1 MVKTRGTGAPTADE
15 REREE
20 RLLRIR
26 RCEEELQILR
36 NLPADK
42 VSAWVAARRG
52 QKAGEA
58 RAEAARRQQAMAPS
72 PGRTAAQRHTTTAPF
87 VLTGS
92 QPVTRERVRIRE
104 HAARIEQAVAR
115 GRYVPQSGS
124 DFPST
129 VELEPLPHLGKG
141 SSGNRREGPGA
152 IRLTDLQQRMVAKS
166 QKRQEDEESAEERK
180 RAELLAATETMS
192 PRHRTKLRRAL
203 GKGKSAAQKRY
214 QRLLQLRHK
223 ASALLSMRQA
233 RQAHGIDARALEERR
248 RLVQQTRALRQRL
261 LEPDSLEEMRKKCTG
276 KSTLLVDSD
285 ILPVPEGVHLE
296 AARVAHLQ
304 ALAVMRQGKEW
315 WRAVRKGE
323 ERDIRSCFDPEPC
336 WEGWKNA
343 SRLLDKNT
351 FLYGRTAP
359 PSSNS
364 AGSEA
369 VAVALSPGSASR
381 MRKGNSTATSGT
393 DPYTGK
399 KWFVEPALSESSRE
413 LSDWWLNYA
422 LGALAESSE
431 AEVAIQEAREATKQG
446 SKSFAGVLDRQ
457 TRKIIDHYRQQIMY
471 EREDYERQEKLA
483 EATRTQWEHEDLAG
497 KTIIEESLAATMAAL
512 DAPLE
517 TGESPR
523 MERGVERGRRGHS
536 SRRRHHDDR
545 ALDDMDDDANSY
557 ISDLEPEDDANAMQ
571 TTPSPAPVSPVGGRR
586 TRARSRLGMGSRRR
600 GRSPD
605 AGRKTQM
612 VMEQTEATGFRKS
625 RTGNISDNRDADE
638 GRKTQ
643 VRRSSRSPRQQRGGK
658 RSLARSS
665 GGGRRTSFMA
675 LETIRGTYD
684 DIIQSPTSS
693 AGGARSP
700 LGSGRSNRSGNGALV
715 VDEKAKTMPDMS
727 GIKLSLNPKDMQE
740 GPGVDKNE
748 SGRKPSGSSI
758 KGKVRGKHQRS
769 VTLGANAHMAT
780 SGGSDDG
787 ALQEQGAG
795 QGHDSED
802 SRPSFG
808 KLSPGGEEKTARSL
822 LAKLFT
828 NVSSALEKNGLTT
841 GEFLAQKYDGA
852 ESLKYEDFMR
862 VLLNLDNNLPEE
874 QRIGLDAMSKARLS
888 AIFKLLEDDT
898 EFEIPLRR
906 VLDFVER
913 VVGGGDV
920 DIHAEG
926 SGGDAQAV
934 DSAGD
939 ASNKVERDSNNR
951 AMRGAIKAVAKG
963 ARWTARSS
971 GDGDNNP
978 LNVLLSAFEEK
989 DGDATGKITQ
999 GMFAKAMRQL
1009 GVELTREQ
1017 MDVMLEDLGLKE
1029 ESIAKDRA
1037 IDYRRLVS
1045 HVRKYMEG
1053 GGSRRRE

>member
-1 MVKTRGTGAPTADE
+1 MGG
-15 REREE
+15 
-20 RLLRIR
+20 
-26 RCEEELQILR
+26 
-36 NLPADK
+36 
-42 VSAWVAARRG
+42 G
-52 QKAGEA
+52 G
-58 RAEAARRQQAMAPS
+58 
-72 PGRTAAQRHTTTAPF
+72 
-87 VLTGS
+87 
-92 QPVTRERVRIRE
+92 
-104 HAARIEQAVAR
+104 
-115 GRYVPQSGS
+115 Y
-124 DFPST
+124 
-129 VELEPLPHLGKG
+129 
-141 SSGNRREGPGA
+141 GNRREGPGA

-166 QKRQEDEESAEERK
+166 QKRQEEEESAEEKK
-180 RAELLAATETMS
+180 RTELLVATEAMS
-192 PRHRTKLRRAL
+192 PRHRSKLRRAL

-248 RLVQQTRALRQRL
+248 RLVQQTRALRQKL
-261 LEPDSLEEMRKKCTG
+261 LEPDSLEEMRGKCAG
-276 KSTLLVDSD
+276 KSELLIDAD

-315 WRAVRKGE
+315 WRAVRKGD

-343 SRLLDKNT
+343 SRLLDKST

-359 PSSNS
+359 PSANS
-364 AGSEA
+364 AGAEA
-369 VAVALSPGSASR
+369 VAAALSPGSAAR
-381 MRKGNSTATSGT
+381 MRNERRLGGGRGGNNTATSGT

-399 KWFVEPALSESSRE
+399 KWFVEPALGGQSRE

-446 SKSFAGVLDRQ
+446 SKPFSAVLDRQ
-457 TRKIIDHYRQQIMY
+457 TRKIVDHYRQQIMY
-471 EREDYERQEKLA
+471 EREDYDRHERLA
-483 EATRTQWEHEDLAG
+483 EAERTQWEHEDLAG

-517 TGESPR
+517 TGDSPR
-523 MERGVERGRRGHS
+523 LGPGRERGGGGGGGKRRGRS
-536 SRRRHHDDR
+536 SQRQRHHHHNNNNNGYIM
-545 ALDDMDDDANSY
+545 DDMDDDGSY
-557 ISDLEPEDDANAMQ
+557 ISELEPEDDNEDVMQ
-571 TTPSPAPVSPVGGRR
+571 TTPSPAPVSPIGGRR
-586 TRARSRLGMGSRRR
+586 TRARSRHGMGSRQR

-612 VMEQTEATGFRKS
+612 MMEQAAATGR
-625 RTGNISDNRDADE
+625 GNRSGNGDIEDVEHGIEE

-643 VRRSSRSPRQQRGGK
+643 VRRSSRSPRQKHGGR

-684 DIIQSPTSS
+684 DIIQSPTSN
-693 AGGARSP
+693 AGGGARSP
-700 LGSGRSNRSGNGALV
+700 LGSGRGNRSGSGAM
-715 VDEKAKTMPDMS
+715 VDDKAKTMPDMS
-727 GIKLSLNPKDMQE
+727 GIKLNLNPKDTQE
-740 GPGVDKNE
+740 DAGEDGSQGGGKSP
-748 SGRKPSGSSI
+748 GSS
-758 KGKVRGKHQRS
+758 KTGNKRGKHQRS
-769 VTLGANAHMAT
+769 VTLGVNAHVAT
-780 SGGSDDG
+780 GGGNGGNNNSGG
-787 ALQEQGAG
+787 AQEQGTG
-795 QGHDSED
+795 LGHDSED

-828 NVSSALEKNGLTT
+828 HVSTALEKNGLSTK
-841 GEFLAQKYDGA
+841 EFLTEKYDGA
-852 ESLKYEDFMR
+852 DSLKYEGFMR
-862 VLLNLDNNLPEE
+862 VLLNLDNNLPED

-898 EFEIPLRR
+898 KFEIPLER
-906 VLDFVER
+906 VLAFVEKVNGVSDGAEEGR
-913 VVGGGDV
+913 DGGGGDAV
-920 DIHAEG
+920 
-926 SGGDAQAV
+926 GDGANEA
-934 DSAGD
+934 
-939 ASNKVERDSNNR
+939 ERDTYNR
-951 AMRGAIKAVAKG
+951 ALRGAIKAVAKG

-971 GDGDNNP
+971 REGDNNP
-978 LNVLLSAFEEK
+978 MNVLLSVFEEK
-989 DGDATGKITQ
+989 DGDATGKVTQ

-1045 HVRKYMEG
+1045 HVRKCMEG